1 METNQHMEKP
11 KPNST
16 VGINTKYWFED
27 MNELVSLDNI
37 NQFLPSREMAY
48 PAKVNSLVRLAL
60 YVGILAGIFTSN
72 YLYLYIPI
80 ITMIVT
86 YVLYLFRHDE
96 LQSSLAQQKIERALN
111 KQKNN
116 QGGSAIQ
123 ELDPKLV
130 EKFQD
135 YLDTNGLVTRPSD
148 TNPFMNPLPF
158 DDRKRSPAVPILS
171 NPVNRAEIELAYDK
185 GNWRDVN
192 DVWDK
197 NNGKRQ
203 FFTMPWTTYPN
214 DQGSFASWLYKT
226 PPTCKEGNGAQCVA
240 NLHDDLTRRVEG
252 AYPVGI

>member
-1 METNQHMEKP
+1 MENKQQP

-16 VGINTKYWFED
+16 TGPNVKYWFED
-27 MNELVSLDNI
+27 MNELISLDNM
-37 NQFLPSREMAY
+37 NQFLPSREMSY
-48 PAKVNSLVRLAL
+48 PAKVNSLVRLAW

-86 YVLYLFRHDE
+86 YVLYLFRHQE
-96 LQSSLAQQKIERALN
+96 LQTSLTQRKIEKSLAQQGNVAPVK
-111 KQKNN
+111 
-116 QGGSAIQ
+116 

-135 YLDTNGLVTRPSD
+135 YLNTNGLLTRPSD
-148 TNPFMNPLPF
+148 NNPFMNPMPF
-158 DDRKRSPAVPILS
+158 DDRKRAPAVPILS

-192 DVWDK
+192 DVWDR

-214 DQGSFASWLYKT
+214 DQGSFANWLYKT

>member
-1 METNQHMEKP
+1 MENNKHP

-16 VGINTKYWFED
+16 NGSNVTNVKYWFED
-27 MNELVSLDNI
+27 MNELINLDNM

-48 PAKVNSLVRLAL
+48 PAKVNSLVRLSW
-60 YVGILAGIFTSN
+60 YIGILAGIFTSN

-80 ITMIVT
+80 ITMIIT

-96 LQSSLAQQKIERALN
+96 LQSSLAQQKIQKALA
-111 KQKNN
+111 Q
-116 QGGSAIQ
+116 QGGVVPVK

-135 YLDTNGLVTRPSD
+135 YLDTNGLLTRPSD
-148 TNPFMNPLPF
+148 NNPFMNPLPF
-158 DDRKRSPAVPILS
+158 DDRKRAPAVPILS

-192 DVWDK
+192 DVWDR

-214 DQGSFASWLYKT
+214 DQGSFANWLYKT

>member
-1 METNQHMEKP
+1 MENNKQP

-16 VGINTKYWFED
+16 TGPNVKYWFED
-27 MNELVSLDNI
+27 MNELISLDNM

-48 PAKVNSLVRLAL
+48 PAKVNSLVRLSW
-60 YVGILAGIFTSN
+60 YIGILAGIFTSN

-86 YVLYLFRHDE
+86 YVLYLFRHQE
-96 LQSSLAQQKIERALN
+96 LQTSLTQQKIEKALV
-111 KQKNN
+111 Q
-116 QGGSAIQ
+116 QGGVAPVK

-135 YLDTNGLVTRPSD
+135 YLDTNGLLTRPND
-148 TNPFMNPLPF
+148 NNPFMNPLPF
-158 DDRKRSPAVPILS
+158 DDRKRAPAAPILS

-192 DVWDK
+192 DVWDR

-214 DQGSFASWLYKT
+214 DQGSFANWLYKT